1 MSGFVQTLA
10 LYRAHELKDD
20 KAAAE
25 LLFHSHRCRTR
36 GHCVAKRTFISLLS
50 CRARPISC
58 FLIAP
63 RRALSRTQE
72 RPGRAR
78 WRKRFRRGGAFRRNH
93 RPQPSSCTTACL
105 SLLAQPANGCR
116 KDRAKEGRSESKKE
130 RPVAFSLPSVCYCR
144 RFAFFAS
151 FPFPSSTLLEKA
163 LAKTYIVRRKCDV
176 VSFFSFLLSMN

>member
-1 MSGFVQTLA
+1 MQTLA

-58 FLIAP
+58 FLTAP
-63 RRALSRTQE
+63 RRAVSRTQE

-78 WRKRFRRGGAFRRNH
+78 WRKRFCRGGLSGEIIVHSQALAPRR
-93 RPQPSSCTTACL
+93 ACL
-105 SLLAQPANGCR
+105 SLRNPR
-116 KDRAKEGRSESKKE
+116 T
-130 RPVAFSLPSVCYCR
+130 VAGKIAPKRGGVKVKRNAPLPSRYRLCVT
-144 RFAFFAS
+144 AGGS
-151 FPFPSSTLLEKA
+151 LSS
-163 LAKTYIVRRKCDV
+163 
-176 VSFFSFLLSMN
+176 LLSPFQVRPCWRKHSQKLI